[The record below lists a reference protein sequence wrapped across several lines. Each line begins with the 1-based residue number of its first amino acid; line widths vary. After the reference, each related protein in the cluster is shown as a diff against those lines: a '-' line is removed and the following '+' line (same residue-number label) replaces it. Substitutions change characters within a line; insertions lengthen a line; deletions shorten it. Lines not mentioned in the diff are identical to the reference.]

1 MTVPFLTPLHT
12 DNLRAAGIPEPWS
25 FGMADKVRFGE
36 IDAPQ
41 HVNNAVYLKWFENLR
56 ILYFADRDA
65 WTIDGKRP
73 KVVLRNLGLDY
84 RSEIKLTDEYI
95 LTGRVTKL
103 GTSSFTMEYAVW
115 VQGRLTT
122 TSHAVMVMLNNDN
135 SKRALPDQI
144 RQMFIEQ
151 DGAVAG

>member
-12 DNLRAAGIPEPWS
+12 DDLRAAGIPEPWS

-36 IDAPQ
+36 IDALQ